1 MGPTRL
7 LGSRLNGKRVALQV
21 VQRLEPGLNV
31 LLDDHGGIGRPEEL
45 LRRKNDWRHQALK
58 GAHQGGLQ
66 LLQDGLPGHQQ

>member
-45 LRRKNDWRHQALK
+45 LRRKNDGRRQALK